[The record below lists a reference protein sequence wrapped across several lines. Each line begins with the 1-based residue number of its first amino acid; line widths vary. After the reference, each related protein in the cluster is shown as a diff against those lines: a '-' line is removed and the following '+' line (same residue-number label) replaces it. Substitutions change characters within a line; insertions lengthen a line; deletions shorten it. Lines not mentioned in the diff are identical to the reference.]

1 EAFDVFTAIMTQ
13 SHRRSPSHPKS
24 KSSRPVLHRRGTSA
38 VNLSISKLGA
48 GSHCRVQDDEFD
60 MAASFL
66 NFCGPCRVLTC
77 LFRVTRSILNTRLTL
92 NLVPCARNKLPFPT
106 IPSYT
111 VAKVHHLTLNHS
123 CRRKDSCKPLS
134 ASLPSMSNMSSFST
148 SNSPPTSPPLSPRT
162 IVAPLTP
169 TRPVPAIRIP
179 TDIHSAKSDLD
190 PTEWKPVILPRTSTS
205 LVSSDAWNYLSRF
218 HGGNETLL
226 ARRPARSTA
235 SLPAMMGA
243 GPAVEHVHEH
253 EHDHEHEHEHEVHGH
268 GRMPSLTH
276 TPSTVSS
283 SFSSTASDELS
294 MYAAKRPLPPRHN
307 PFQHAGTAKGVELVM
322 PMAEPHDLPVEVV
335 DSDVWEDAPVS
346 KTAPISMVR
355 AAGPRV

>member
-1 EAFDVFTAIMTQ
+1 MTQ

-66 NFCGPCRVLTC
+66 NFCAMCEKQIT
-77 LFRVTRSILNTRLTL
+77 
-92 NLVPCARNKLPFPT
+92 VPNNSLLYC
-106 IPSYT
+106 SE
-111 VAKVHHLTLNHS
+111 S

-179 TDIHSAKSDLD
+179 TDIHCAKSDLD
-190 PTEWKPVILPRTSTS
+190 PTEWKPVILSRTSIS
-205 LVSSDAWNYLSRF
+205 LVSSDAWNYLSGF

-226 ARRPARSTA
+226 ARRSARSTA

-243 GPAVEHVHEH
+243 APAVEHVHAH
-253 EHDHEHEHEHEVHGH
+253 EHEHEHEHEVHGH
-268 GRMPSLTH
+268 GRIPSLTH
-276 TPSTVSS
+276 TPSVSS

-307 PFQHAGTAKGVELVM
+307 PFQHSGTAKGVELVM
-322 PMAEPHDLPVEVV
+322 PMAESHDLPVEVV

>member
-1 EAFDVFTAIMTQ
+1 MTQ

-66 NFCGPCRVLTC
+66 NFCAMCEKQITVPNNSLLYSAAAKTPANLSPPHYPQCPTC
-77 LFRVTRSILNTRLTL
+77 LLS
-92 NLVPCARNKLPFPT
+92 PHPT
-106 IPSYT
+106 
-111 VAKVHHLTLNHS
+111 
-123 CRRKDSCKPLS
+123 PL
-134 ASLPSMSNMSSFST
+134 
-148 SNSPPTSPPLSPRT
+148 PPLLLSLPRT
-162 IVAPLTP
+162 IVAPLKP

-179 TDIHSAKSDLD
+179 TDIHCAKSDLD

-205 LVSSDAWNYLSRF
+205 LVSSDAWNYLSGF

-243 GPAVEHVHEH
+243 GPAIEHVHVH

-268 GRMPSLTH
+268 GRIPSLTH